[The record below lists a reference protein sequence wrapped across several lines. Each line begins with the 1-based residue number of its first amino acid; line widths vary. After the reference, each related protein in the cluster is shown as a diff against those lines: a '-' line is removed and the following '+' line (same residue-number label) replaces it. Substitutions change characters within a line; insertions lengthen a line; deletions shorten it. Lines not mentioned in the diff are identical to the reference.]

1 MKMDISSLN
10 IGLLELTDSE
20 LFQKIRQLRFL
31 RRQMADVKTKPAKK
45 TKKIKKQSNTEISKM
60 TANEKAELLK
70 KLLKIKQ
77 KRK

>member
-1 MKMDISSLN
+1 MDISSLN

-31 RRQMADVKTKPAKK
+31 RRQMADVKIKPAKK

>member
-1 MKMDISSLN
+1 MDISSLN